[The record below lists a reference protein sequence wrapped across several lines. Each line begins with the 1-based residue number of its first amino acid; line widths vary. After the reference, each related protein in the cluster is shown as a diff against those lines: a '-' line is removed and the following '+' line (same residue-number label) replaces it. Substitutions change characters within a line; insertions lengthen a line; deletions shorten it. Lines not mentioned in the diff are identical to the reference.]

1 MLKFIAIYLLFY
13 GLMHALFYVRIKV
26 LLPLAIRG
34 IFIVFLILM
43 MLLPIASRLLERNGH
58 ELEAQLAASL
68 GYNWIGFAFLAFVA
82 VVLMTLFDL
91 AAWGINSVS
100 SANFPSLSGRIP
112 AALMLLIVIGLC
124 FYGIKEAKQIRV
136 ERLSIET
143 DKLSDDIKL
152 FKIVQISDV
161 HLGLLTKEDK
171 LKEILDIVKTLNPD
185 MLVCT
190 GDLVDGDPKKLFPLS
205 RLFNEITPKYGKYA
219 ITGNHEYYMGLEG
232 SLEFLKMSGFT
243 VLRGDVRRT
252 EAGVT
257 IVGVDDP
264 AVIYPQS
271 ETALLLSAKHRQF
284 TLLLKHRP
292 TVATESLGLFD
303 LQLSGHTHGGQ
314 IFPFK
319 FLVAIQ
325 YPMVSGLHQLSKG
338 SRLYINR
345 GTGAWGP
352 RMRILAPPEITLIE
366 LKRT

>member
-1 MLKFIAIYLLFY
+1 MLKFIAIYLLIY

-26 LLPLAIRG
+26 LIPPAIRG
-34 IFIVFLILM
+34 IFVCFLILM
-43 MLLPIASRLLERNGH
+43 IIMPIASRVLERNGY
-58 ELEAQLAASL
+58 ELEAQLAGTF
-68 GYNWIGFAFLAFVA
+68 GYNWMGFAFLAFVG

-91 AAWGINSVS
+91 ASWGINSIR
-100 SANFPSLSGRIP
+100 SANFPTLSGKTP
-112 AALMLLIVIGLC
+112 AALMILMVIGLC
-124 FYGIKEAKQIRV
+124 FYGTKEAAQIRV

-143 DKLSDDIKL
+143 DKLSDGIKL
-152 FKIVQISDV
+152 FKIVQISDI
-161 HLGLLTKEDK
+161 HLGLMTQEEK
-171 LKEILDIVKTLNPD
+171 LKKILDVVKSLNPD

-205 RLFNEITPKYGKYA
+205 RLFLDIVPKYGKYA
-219 ITGNHEYYMGLEG
+219 ITGNHEYYMGLDG

-292 TVATESLGLFD
+292 TVANDSLGLFD

-314 IFPFK
+314 IFPFN

-325 YPMVSGLHQLSKG
+325 YPMISGLHQLSKG

-345 GTGAWGP
+345 GAGVWGP
-352 RMRILAPPEITLIE
+352 QMRILAPPEVTLIE